1 MQHHGRDRMVIQH
14 IRFHARQRAT
24 LHQPGHIQIDD
35 EGHQPWFSTRIP
47 ASSRARHCGN
57 VRPDQDWRRCRR
69 KPSHR
74 SRCPAADRS
83 RPVRK
88 AFAVGAH
95 IRMCTAVAESASH
108 LRIIGVT
115 QHRLQIVC
123 TPAAQYEALAA
134 QLYRLI
140 HTGTRGGGRVMPHH
154 RERAILRLRA
164 CALADRFAS
173 ADSRGCSGVKCVVAP
188 VTCVDQP
195 LRRQH
200 ARSHRPRRRTH
211 DSCAWPISPASTSL
225 LVSRRTMCRR
235 HSGIS
240 RLPVFVILALAN
252 AFLPTAR
259 CNMPMVSGNNTHAAA
274 RTISPQTVFGYGPM
288 ALAWT
293 VSRSAAAR
301 PALPSNSVAPAAVDH
316 AYISSAAHFSGC
328 RPDALW
334 RIGKCRRIPPTWRA
348 R

>member
-1 MQHHGRDRMVIQH
+1 MAARSRPCSRTPLQHRGRDRMVIQH

-140 HTGTRGGGRVMPHH
+140 HTGTRCGGRVM
-154 RERAILRLRA
+154 
-164 CALADRFAS
+164 
-173 ADSRGCSGVKCVVAP
+173 
-188 VTCVDQP
+188 
-195 LRRQH
+195 
-200 ARSHRPRRRTH
+200 
-211 DSCAWPISPASTSL
+211 
-225 LVSRRTMCRR
+225 
-235 HSGIS
+235 
-240 RLPVFVILALAN
+240 LPTTAN
-252 AFLPTAR
+252 APFYA
-259 CNMPMVSGNNTHAAA
+259 CV
-274 RTISPQTVFGYGPM
+274 
-288 ALAWT
+288 
-293 VSRSAAAR
+293 
-301 PALPSNSVAPAAVDH
+301 PAH
-316 AYISSAAHFSGC
+316 
-328 RPDALW
+328 
-334 RIGKCRRIPPTWRA
+334 
-348 R
+348 